1 MFFDKQI
8 LFFVFTGG
16 RRLCYTAV
24 WKGMDMK
31 HVLQGAAAV
40 LLCLLLAVCTVC
52 AAVPPNSSGLPLE
65 QQVRICRTLLD
76 AAKQLDG
83 WQQAGLPRRRLL
95 LEQAGLPTLR
105 SCIDGT
111 SQAQNL
117 PLEDGWQA
125 LCRGEGMGLFLAG
138 ADGRLWYWEFCTSGG
153 RPLLVRAGASCGGAR
168 PQVEQLI
175 AQPIR
180 QWSFT
185 EKGNFLYQLDKEYEN
200 HEDWHFLVRGQ
211 PCPEEWMQLAQRWV
225 EPVGYN
231 LNNLFLEQW
240 SGDDLSALA
249 LNDVFDGLYQL
260 ETGGLYTASRP
271 DPSLGAAGGGWV
283 DAGAFEQLVCRYL
296 PVQPEQLH
304 ELAGWDAQRNAY
316 PWYEW
321 PMMHTGYL
329 PACVP
334 DVRNVQVR
342 ADGAL
347 VLTVDAMDIQNMD
360 DCVFTHQLVL
370 RLEDGR
376 AVYLENTLLCGSP
389 PAYTP
394 RAAVQRTE

>member
-1 MFFDKQI
+1 
-8 LFFVFTGG
+8 
-16 RRLCYTAV
+16 
-24 WKGMDMK
+24 MK
-31 HVLQGAAAV
+31 RFLYAAAGV
-40 LLCLLLAVCTVC
+40 LMGALLMVSAAC
-52 AAVPPNSSGLPLE
+52 AAVPANKSGLPLE
-65 QQVRICRTLLD
+65 QQAQICRTLQN
-76 AAKQLDG
+76 AANQLHG
-83 WQQAGLPRRRLL
+83 WQKADLPQRRLL

-105 SCIDGT
+105 PCMDGT
-111 SQAQNL
+111 CQAQNL
-117 PLEDGWQA
+117 SLKNGWQA
-125 LCRGEGMGLFLAG
+125 LCKGQGMGLFLAG
-138 ADGRLWYWEFCTSGG
+138 AEGELWYWEFCTSGAK
-153 RPLLVRAGASCGGAR
+153 PLLVRAKAVYHGTR
-168 PQVEQLI
+168 PRVEQLV

-211 PCPEEWMQLAQRWV
+211 PCPEEWMQLAQRWL

-231 LNNLFLEQW
+231 LNDLFLKQW
-240 SGDDLSALA
+240 SENDLSALA

-260 ETGGLYTASRP
+260 ETGGLYTPSCP

-283 DAGAFEQLVCRYL
+283 DAELFEQIVCRYL

-304 ELAGWDAQRNAY
+304 TMAGWDALRDAY

-329 PACVP
+329 PVCVP

-347 VLTVDAMDIQNMD
+347 VLTVDAMDLQNMN

-370 RLEDGR
+370 RAEAER
-376 AVYLENTLLCGSP
+376 AVYLENTILSGSP
-389 PAYTP
+389 PVYTP
-394 RAAVQRTE
+394 RAAVQCAE